1 MSDIAKWIDDVLDTI
16 QAVLLSVLIKL
27 GPFAVALMPALFSGY
42 AIYHT
47 FADQAGP
54 GLAML
59 FAVVV
64 ALAIET
70 VGIVLAHTSIE
81 MYNGFTA
88 GVVDGVKLGLIVLLI
103 PFYLVG
109 VAGVVIYADGAFT
122 PLVQALGVASPFLTC
137 AVYVAVALARDY
149 ARIEQRLSQGEQIE
163 AGQIAAERQHERDL
177 ARQRLAMDHERQLK
191 QDELQ
196 ARVQIEQVRATAQA
210 STQLA
215 HSKTE
220 PAQASFACPDCGRD
234 NFATIQAVNAH
245 KRFCDGTMAHVRV
258 KGNGTGH

>member
-47 FADQAGP
+47 FAEQAGP
-54 GLAML
+54 KLAIL

-103 PFYLVG
+103 PFYIVG

-137 AVYVAVALARDY
+137 AVYVAVALARDLQNIKQKMS
-149 ARIEQRLSQGEQIE
+149 RVEQTEAEQST
-163 AGQIAAERQHERDL
+163 AERQHERDL
-177 ARQRLAMDHERQLK
+177 AKQRLAMEHERQLK
-191 QDELQ
+191 QAELL
-196 ARVQIEQVRATAQA
+196 ARVQIEQARATAQA
-210 STQLA
+210 SVQPA
-215 HSKTE
+215 QNEPE
-220 PAQASFACPDCGRD
+220 PAQASFTCPDCGRD

-245 KRFCDGTMAHVRV
+245 KRFCEGVTAHVN
-258 KGNGTGH
+258 GNGTGH